1 MATKKRKYDSKTPSW
16 QRLAIWVIA
25 IVMAGGT
32 LLTFMVMV
40 FAGQN
45 SDLDAS
51 TIAAQ
56 RQQQEYKDY
65 LESDEY
71 KELLKSQ
78 EEAAAN
84 YRALDGFADRVA
96 SFDADDVTELTV
108 ETLKEGDGATIA
120 TGATISANYTLWTP
134 DGKIVQSTKSE
145 GSDAT
150 PISDLVIEEGSVIEG
165 WSTGLIGARAGGVY
179 LLTIPSD
186 QAYGQ
191 SGTSSIPA
199 NTPLKFIVQVVSVS

>member
-56 RQQQEYKDY
+56 RQQQ
-65 LESDEY
+65 EY